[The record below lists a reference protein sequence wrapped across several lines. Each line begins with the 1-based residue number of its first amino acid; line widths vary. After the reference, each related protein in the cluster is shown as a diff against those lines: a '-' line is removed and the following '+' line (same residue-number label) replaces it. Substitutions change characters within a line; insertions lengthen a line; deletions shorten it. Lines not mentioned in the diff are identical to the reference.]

1 MRRRMGK
8 GGANGMSMPGLR
20 KLVYYLQVNCSILN
34 YRDMKKMLAF
44 GLLFG
49 LLLLISSG
57 CSAQVVGRV
66 DKKTKEFS
74 IASDL
79 KVDYMV
85 FGFQI
90 ANATTQKLICFAS
103 NDNVVRANSALPL
116 GSYFDTDRLPPG
128 AKIMYLGMA
137 GSFGKMSFIAGG
149 GKTTVFYLPKASYMI
164 K

>member
-1 MRRRMGK
+1 MCRG
-8 GGANGMSMPGLR
+8 

-34 YRDMKKMLAF
+34 YRVMNKMLAF
-44 GLLFG
+44 GF
-49 LLLLISSG
+49 LLLMSSG
-57 CSAQVVGRV
+57 CFAQVVGRV

-74 IASDL
+74 IASGQ
-79 KVDYMV
+79 KADYMV

-90 ANATTQKLICFAS
+90 ANATTQKMICFAS

-149 GKTTVFYLPKASYMI
+149 GKVTVFYLPKASYEI
-164 K
+164 N

>member
-1 MRRRMGK
+1 M
-8 GGANGMSMPGLR
+8 N
-20 KLVYYLQVNCSILN
+20 
-34 YRDMKKMLAF
+34 KMLA
-44 GLLFG
+44 FG

-57 CSAQVVGRV
+57 CFAQVIGRV

-74 IASDL
+74 IAPGQ

-85 FGFQI
+85 FGFQF

-103 NDNVVRANSALPL
+103 NDNVARANSALPL

-137 GSFGKMSFIAGG
+137 GPFGKMSFIAGG
-149 GKTTVFYLPKASYMI
+149 GKTTVFYLPKTSYVI